1 MVRNEYHS
9 ECFCRAN
16 HYHAQCSLV
25 LFAMQTPSMS
35 SWVFTCPHRQQ
46 PFQSHATS
54 CGKSMTLHIAFHFQ
68 GRQCPCASSLACSG
82 QGRQCPCASSLACSG
97 QGQLCSCADS
107 LVDLPGRFVRRTRGL
122 ETMSY
127 FLTINGKWRRIV
139 AVCSEAGAHPGKA
152 FIQRH
157 SRIHDFVLKHGFL
170 HMICVWSFGMLVA
183 GIASI
188 FLSSFGL
195 DDYWHKDCGK

>member
-1 MVRNEYHS
+1 MVRNEYHY

-46 PFQSHATS
+46 PSQSHATS

-82 QGRQCPCASSLACSG
+82 QGR
-97 QGQLCSCADS
+97 LCSCADS
-107 LVDLPGRFVRRTRGL
+107 LVGIRPADSSAGPVALKRCRIFYNFRNR
-122 ETMSY
+122 
-127 FLTINGKWRRIV
+127 RRIV

-170 HMICVWSFGMLVA
+170 HMICVWAFGMLVA

>member
-1 MVRNEYHS
+1 MKLAEPLSATTIVIAGRHGQERISFRMLLPS
-9 ECFCRAN
+9 EPLSRAMLSSSVC
-16 HYHAQCSLV
+16 HAP
-25 LFAMQTPSMS
+25 PSMS
-35 SWVFTCPHRQQ
+35 SWVFACPHRQQ
-46 PFQSHATS
+46 PSQGHATS
-54 CGKSMTLHIAFHFQ
+54 RGKSMMRHIGCLFQ
-68 GRQCPCASSLACSG
+68 R
-82 QGRQCPCASSLACSG
+82 R
-97 QGQLCSCADS
+97 LCSCADS
-107 LVDLPGRFVRRTRGL
+107 LVDLPGRFVRRIRGPG
-122 ETMSY
+122 TMSY

-139 AVCSEAGAHPGKA
+139 AVCSEAEAHPGKV

-170 HMICVWSFGMLVA
+170 HMICVWAFGMLVA